1 MKLSH
6 IKLGT
11 RLKGGFGAILI
22 LLALIAVISITQI
35 GLLSGKVDVIAT
47 TRITQLNFFYEIMK
61 QFDFMA
67 RAAANICL
75 TVDEAIQV
83 EQEKIYRSNKDAV
96 IKNLDILER
105 TLKSNA
111 ERENF
116 GKIKEASTSLW
127 SMYDESVQLGRAN
140 RGAEAGDI
148 IMIKILPIQKKFLES
163 VDAFVQFAQKSSQE
177 EASTARAVSIFGTVL
192 IIALG
197 VGALILGFVIA
208 LMITR
213 SVTLPINRAV
223 TGLTEA
229 SNQVASASSQ
239 VASSSQSLA
248 EGTSEQAASLEE
260 TSSSLAQMKSM
271 TKQNAD
277 NAREASAL
285 MEDVRKIVDRV
296 NNQINTMTSSIME
309 VTQSSEET
317 SKIIKTI
324 DAIAFQTNLLALN
337 AAVEAARA
345 GEAGS
350 GFAVVADEVRSLAM
364 RSAEAAKNTS
374 GLIENTIS
382 SVRKSRDLTQQTQ
395 EAFQEN
401 VKISGKI
408 GTLIDEIAAASE
420 EQARGINQIS
430 EAMEA
435 VDRVVQKAASSAEES
450 AAASEE
456 MNSQAEQMKHFVI
469 ELQAVVGEGG
479 RIPAVS
485 NGPRGEVGS
494 KGNPILIGPEKLLP
508 SSKVSASDQEW

>member
-1 MKLSH
+1 M
-6 IKLGT
+6 
-11 RLKGGFGAILI
+11 
-22 LLALIAVISITQI
+22 
-35 GLLSGKVDVIAT
+35 
-47 TRITQLNFFYEIMK
+47 
-61 QFDFMA
+61 
-67 RAAANICL
+67 
-75 TVDEAIQV
+75 
-83 EQEKIYRSNKDAV
+83 
-96 IKNLDILER
+96 
-105 TLKSNA
+105 
-111 ERENF
+111 
-116 GKIKEASTSLW
+116 
-127 SMYDESVQLGRAN
+127 
-140 RGAEAGDI
+140 
-148 IMIKILPIQKKFLES
+148 
-163 VDAFVQFAQKSSQE
+163 
-177 EASTARAVSIFGTVL
+177 
-192 IIALG
+192 
-197 VGALILGFVIA
+197 
-208 LMITR
+208 
-213 SVTLPINRAV
+213 
-223 TGLTEA
+223 
-229 SNQVASASSQ
+229 
-239 VASSSQSLA
+239 
-248 EGTSEQAASLEE
+248 
-260 TSSSLAQMKSM
+260 
-271 TKQNAD
+271 
-277 NAREASAL
+277 
-285 MEDVRKIVDRV
+285 DRV

-469 ELQAVVGEGG
+469 ELQQASTARAV
-479 RIPAVS
+479 RALPAVS
-485 NGPRGEVGS
+485 NGPTRRSRIERES
-494 KGNPILIGPEKLLP
+494 F
-508 SSKVSASDQEW
+508 